1 MIDTLDDEYSSA
13 HKAARQYIDTQKEQS
28 SDASEMLSIDL
39 LNRMSISDK
48 SETFRKDGL
57 NVSHEVGIVSS
68 HSNACNSVSFI
79 EPEMLMN
86 TNIGFQKCDS
96 VYEAEPMP
104 AYSKDHSMLNE
115 QPQALSRAVV
125 RNKRMNAE
133 AKPFESSASNSS
145 SPSIGQEL
153 WRQLKRVEIPK
164 FGRDKKNYQSWKASF
179 IACVYSA
186 PATDPDE
193 MPQVISYCNFASTS
207 LVRL

>member
-1 MIDTLDDEYSSA
+1 MMDAMINLSELYMKYKEKGKNNKLVLVIDTLDDEYSSA

-28 SDASEMLSIDL
+28 SDASEMLPIDL
-39 LNRMSISDK
+39 LNRMSILDK

-133 AKPFESSASNSS
+133 A
-145 SPSIGQEL
+145 
-153 WRQLKRVEIPK
+153 
-164 FGRDKKNYQSWKASF
+164 
-179 IACVYSA
+179 
-186 PATDPDE
+186 
-193 MPQVISYCNFASTS
+193 
-207 LVRL
+207 